1 MREEALGKKHS
12 GRSERN
18 ATSQAFLRK
27 LHAIYV
33 CRGTQSS
40 SQWSQLIRG
49 YLSSGFLREALM
61 VYTKNLPRRTSHHT
75 LLPLVL
81 KACGSLALLPLGASL
96 HGESV
101 KAGVIGEILVGT
113 TFVSMYCKF
122 GNLSDACKVF
132 DEMPQR
138 NVVTYNAMIGGCFM
152 NGDVDSALVLFKRS
166 PERTPV
172 TWATMIDGFARI
184 GDTVTAR
191 KLFDETPNELRN
203 VVTWTVMVHGY
214 AAKCDMD
221 AAREMFECMPSRS
234 VFVWSSMI
242 SGYFK
247 KGDAN
252 EAQAMFDRIPE
263 RNLVNWNALIGG
275 YAQIGCCEEAL
286 DAFRKMQQDG
296 FEPDEFT
303 MASVLSACSQLGCL
317 ETGKKIHDMINRK
330 RINMNH
336 FVLNGLV
343 DMYSK
348 CGDLERAKTI
358 FNGMRNRNVVCW
370 NSMISGLA
378 THGQSDEALVLFD
391 RMEESEKKPNN
402 VTFLAAL
409 SACTHAGFVDRGL
422 EIFRKMEKYGLTAG
436 VEHYG
441 CLVDLLGRAGRLNEA
456 YNVIKSMPGI
466 PNRSVWGALL
476 GACKIHAVKNMAYRV
491 LSDLNSNA
499 EHDDV
504 KFIVLSNVNAALNK
518 WEEAEK
524 FWTLIALNRL
534 RKIPGCSSIMV
545 GDMEHRFRSGARI
558 ESQAC
563 VKLV

>member
-1 MREEALGKKHS
+1 MREEALHNKQY
-12 GRSERN
+12 GRNKQNS
-18 ATSQAFLRK
+18 TSQAFLRK

-61 VYTKNLPRRTSHHT
+61 VYTKNLPRRTSHT
-75 LLPLVL
+75 VLPLVL

-101 KAGVIGEILVGT
+101 KAGLIGEILVGT

-122 GNLSDACKVF
+122 GNLSDARKVF
-132 DEMPQR
+132 DEMPHR
-138 NVVTYNAMIGGCFM
+138 NVVTYNAMIGGCLM
-152 NGDVDSALVLFKRS
+152 NGDVDSALVLFERS

-172 TWATMIDGFARI
+172 TWVTMIDGFARV

-214 AAKCDMD
+214 AAKGEMG
-221 AAREMFECMPSRS
+221 AAREMFECMPCRS
-234 VFVWSSMI
+234 FFVWSSMI

-247 KGDAN
+247 KGDAK
-252 EAQAMFDRIPE
+252 EARMMFDRIPE
-263 RNLVNWNALIGG
+263 RNLVNWNALIAG

-286 DAFRKMQQDG
+286 DAFREMQKDG

-317 ETGKKIHDMINRK
+317 GTGKKIHDMINQK
-330 RINMNH
+330 RINTNY

-343 DMYSK
+343 DMYAK

-358 FNGMRNRNVVCW
+358 FNGMINRNVVCW

-378 THGQSDEALVLFD
+378 THGRSYEALALFD
-391 RMEESEKKPNN
+391 RMEESKKEPDN

-422 EIFRKMEKYGLTAG
+422 EIFRKMEKYGLAAG

-441 CLVDLLGRAGRLNEA
+441 CIVDLLGRAGRLNEA
-456 YNVIKSMPGI
+456 YSLVKSMPGV

-476 GACKIHAVKNMAYRV
+476 GACKIHADKNMADRV

-499 EHDDV
+499 EHDDDV
-504 KFIVLSNVNAALNK
+504 KYIVLSNVNATLNK

-524 FWTLIALNRL
+524 LWRVMAEKGM

-545 GDMEHRFRSGARI
+545 GDIEHRFHSGAIR